1 MNSGTNILTAKKL
14 SGVLRK
20 KGSKVDPAMQDRFQ
34 EGFVKLTLACAIL
47 PSIVE
52 LYSVLLFDSRDSD
65 ICVKFGQAKVK
76 DCQDKTRSRLDISR
90 HPRDRAETYN
100 G

>member
-1 MNSGTNILTAKKL
+1 MNSGTNSLTPKKL
-14 SGVLRK
+14 NNGFRK

-34 EGFVKLTLACAIL
+34 ERFVKLTLVCAIL

-52 LYSVLLFDSRDSD
+52 LHFVCCLTREAVISASSSVKR
-65 ICVKFGQAKVK
+65 
-76 DCQDKTRSRLDISR
+76 RSRIVKIRRETGLTFLDTLLIA
-90 HPRDRAETYN
+90 PTYN

>member
-14 SGVLRK
+14 SDVLRK
-20 KGSKVDPAMQDRFQ
+20 KGNKVDPAMQDRFQ

-52 LYSVLLFDSRDSD
+52 LYFVCCLTREALRFASSSV
-65 ICVKFGQAKVK
+65 K
-76 DCQDKTRSRLDISR
+76 
-90 HPRDRAETYN
+90 
-100 G
+100 